1 MSDMN
6 VTIYDIAK
14 KCHVSIATVSRVL
27 NGNSRV
33 SEKTRRMVLDTMKD
47 MGYTPNPFARGL
59 GLDSMKIVGV
69 LCTSLTDTFFA
80 SAVSLIEDGMRQHH
94 FDIMLSCTGPDTG
107 HNSPYITSLVNK
119 HVDGLITVGTVFSSE
134 QDIAVLATAAKKI
147 PVLTINCDYHLPG
160 LYSIVCNE
168 AEGMR
173 WLIHTLSGQHCRSIA
188 YLYNVRTYSGRHKLQ
203 GLRQG
208 LKDMGIKE
216 DPALIQQVPLSLEGA
231 EKAIAHLI
239 SRSIPFD
246 AIVTSEDILAV
257 GAQRAALENGRYVPV
272 VGWNNSILAACATPT
287 LSSIDNRLDSLCASA
302 VQSMIQLLSRQ
313 DQPVPVRTEFSA
325 ILVERESFQ
334 TKKE

>member
-69 LCTSLTDTFFA
+69 LCTSLTDAFFA

-134 QDIAVLATAAKKI
+134 QDIVVLATAAQSTVI
-147 PVLTINCDYHLPG
+147 TICPV
-160 LYSIVCNE
+160 SIVSSVMKQKACGGSYTPCPDST
-168 AEGMR
+168 AGPS
-173 WLIHTLSGQHCRSIA
+173 LTCITSGHT
-188 YLYNVRTYSGRHKLQ
+188 
-203 GLRQG
+203 
-208 LKDMGIKE
+208 
-216 DPALIQQVPLSLEGA
+216 
-231 EKAIAHLI
+231 
-239 SRSIPFD
+239 
-246 AIVTSEDILAV
+246 
-257 GAQRAALENGRYVPV
+257 AAATNCKG
-272 VGWNNSILAACATPT
+272 CA
-287 LSSIDNRLDSLCASA
+287 RG
-302 VQSMIQLLSRQ
+302 
-313 DQPVPVRTEFSA
+313 
-325 ILVERESFQ
+325 
-334 TKKE
+334 

>member
-69 LCTSLTDTFFA
+69 LCTSLTDAFFA

-119 HVDGLITVGTVFSSE
+119 HVDGLITVGTVFPPNRISQFLQRLQKKSRFLQSTVITICPVSIVSSVMK
-134 QDIAVLATAAKKI
+134 QKACGGSYTPCPDSTAGPSLTCITSGHTAAA
-147 PVLTINCDYHLPG
+147 TNCKG
-160 LYSIVCNE
+160 
-168 AEGMR
+168 
-173 WLIHTLSGQHCRSIA
+173 
-188 YLYNVRTYSGRHKLQ
+188 
-203 GLRQG
+203 
-208 LKDMGIKE
+208 
-216 DPALIQQVPLSLEGA
+216 
-231 EKAIAHLI
+231 
-239 SRSIPFD
+239 
-246 AIVTSEDILAV
+246 
-257 GAQRAALENGRYVPV
+257 
-272 VGWNNSILAACATPT
+272 CA
-287 LSSIDNRLDSLCASA
+287 RG
-302 VQSMIQLLSRQ
+302 
-313 DQPVPVRTEFSA
+313 
-325 ILVERESFQ
+325 
-334 TKKE
+334 

>member
-69 LCTSLTDTFFA
+69 LCA
-80 SAVSLIEDGMRQHH
+80 S
-94 FDIMLSCTGPDTG
+94 
-107 HNSPYITSLVNK
+107 
-119 HVDGLITVGTVFSSE
+119 LITVGTVFSSE